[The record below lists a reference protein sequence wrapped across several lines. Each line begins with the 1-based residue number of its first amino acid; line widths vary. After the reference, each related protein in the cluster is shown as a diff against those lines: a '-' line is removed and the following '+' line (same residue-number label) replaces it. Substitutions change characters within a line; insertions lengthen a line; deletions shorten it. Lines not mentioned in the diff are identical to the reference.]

1 MPIYENKRAVI
12 CTIPSLALKPAP
24 TLAGILDDLEG
35 QIGSERMKSLVCNI
49 MQHGSKAFLLHLAS
63 PDQIPEFIA
72 HGYTFRGHQLNIQPV
87 KSTTIVVL
95 DRVPYGLPSAAITT
109 AVVKYGTVSSLKAIT
124 HKGYGMSKYRLE
136 IELKQDIPSRINIQ
150 GNPLNVF
157 YKNQPRSCFVC
168 REAGHEARNCPRK
181 GGPARFPDPPPATRS
196 FTEIAAGAKPLVI
209 PTPTDNDNP
218 DPPSAVESRTKSK
231 EGGQP
236 EMDVEESS
244 ATKTSEIVPP
254 AEGESILPPPPPAP
268 VPPALPAVVP
278 ESSCDQTVVPPVN
291 DENVSLPST
300 IESSSDAHPPP
311 VLDIHMLSMTEV
323 PPSPDLLKQFE
334 NTPPR
339 PSNPVLV
346 TYLNRQIP
354 LNLLS
359 TR

>member
-1 MPIYENKRAVI
+1 
-12 CTIPSLALKPAP
+12 
-24 TLAGILDDLEG
+24 
-35 QIGSERMKSLVCNI
+35 
-49 MQHGSKAFLLHLAS
+49 
-63 PDQIPEFIA
+63 
-72 HGYTFRGHQLNIQPV
+72 
-87 KSTTIVVL
+87 
-95 DRVPYGLPSAAITT
+95 
-109 AVVKYGTVSSLKAIT
+109 
-124 HKGYGMSKYRLE
+124 MSKYRLE

-181 GGPARFPDPPPATRS
+181 GGPARFPDPPPGTRS
-196 FTEIAAGAKPLVI
+196 FAEIAAGAKPPVI

-231 EGGQP
+231 EGDQP

-300 IESSSDAHPPP
+300 LESSTDAHPPP

-334 NTPPR
+334 NTPPSLQPR
-339 PSNPVLV
+339 PGNVSEPSDPSQLTIDQMTPSQLQSLRSKATKRKTTSTKRLSHTQHGSGRNRTNPSMI
-346 TYLNRQIP
+346 TSSKKKKS
-354 LNLLS
+354 S
-359 TR
+359 TAKRSSPPQTTDEEH